1 MSSTDAWPSR
11 HGAEPALTWMIV
23 VSAMLHVAAG
33 VTIFL
38 LPRDFFMRQP
48 APVIAYTVK
57 IVDPSALGGRLTKG
71 ELHPELPPSPV
82 SNPAPIEQPKPK
94 PPEPEPPVETKPEPK
109 PEPPKP
115 EEKVVKLPDVPPKP
129 EPKPEPKK
137 PPPVKPKPVENKP
150 SKQELARM
158 QRDKSIQDAV
168 KRLGEK
174 GAGKQATG
182 LGGQEEG
189 KGAALGT
196 GGDGGGG
203 GTLMGLDF
211 IIYKNQVEALIKQN
225 WTWVGANPNLT
236 IRVGFR
242 IASDGQV
249 TDLHVLARSGD
260 GSFDDSVTRAIRVSN
275 PLPPPPEKYREI
287 FANYV
292 LEFVSGELAKG
303 G

>member
-11 HGAEPALTWMIV
+11 YASEPALTWMV
-23 VSAMLHVAAG
+23 AVSAMLHIAALVTVA
-33 VTIFL
+33 L
-38 LPRDFFMRQP
+38 LPRDYFVRPP

-57 IVDPSALGGRLTKG
+57 IVDPSALGGRLPKG
-71 ELHPELPPSPV
+71 ELHPEAPPVPV

-94 PPEPEPPVETKPEPK
+94 APEPPPVEAKPEPK

-137 PPPVKPKPVENKP
+137 PPPKPRPEEHKPT
-150 SKQELARM
+150 KQELAQM
-158 QRDKSIQDAV
+158 ERDKSIQDAI
-168 KRLGEK
+168 KRIGEK
-174 GAGKQATG
+174 GAGKQASG

-203 GTLMGLDF
+203 GQLMGLDF
-211 IIYKNQVEALIKQN
+211 IIYKNQVEAIIKQN

-242 IASDGQV
+242 ISSDGQV
-249 TDLHVLARSGD
+249 TDLRVIARSGD
-260 GSFDDSVTRAIRVSN
+260 ASFDESVTRAIRVST
-275 PLPPPPEKYREI
+275 PLPAPPEKYREI
-287 FANYV
+287 FANYT

>member
-1 MSSTDAWPSR
+1 MSRTTDAWLPG
-11 HGAEPALTWMIV
+11 HGAEPALSRMIV
-23 VSAMLHVAAG
+23 LSAILHVAAG
-33 VTIFL
+33 VTILL
-38 LPRDFFMRQP
+38 LPRDFFVRPP
-48 APVIAYTVK
+48 APIIAYTVK
-57 IVDPSALGGRLTKG
+57 IVDPSALGGRLPKG
-71 ELHPELPPSPV
+71 ELHPETPPSAV
-82 SNPAPIEQPKPK
+82 ANPAPKEEQKPEPKP
-94 PPEPEPPVETKPEPK
+94 EPVVEKQPEPK

-129 EPKPEPKK
+129 EPKPEVKK
-137 PPPVKPKPVENKP
+137 PPPKPIEAKPKPT
-150 SKQELARM
+150 KQELAKLE
-158 QRDKSIQDAV
+158 RDRSIQDAI

-174 GAGKQATG
+174 GASKQASG

-203 GTLMGLDF
+203 GQLMGLDF

-236 IRVGFR
+236 IRIGFR
-242 IASDGQV
+242 ISSDGQV
-249 TDLHVLARSGD
+249 TDLRVLERSGD
-260 GSFDDSVTRAIRVSN
+260 ASFDESVTRAIRISN
-275 PLPPPPEKYREI
+275 PLPAPPEKYREI